1 MILLLN
7 GSGKSVNSNS
17 QFFLNIVK
25 EQLEEEIKYIQIMP
39 DLDMEPI
46 VNNLEQ
52 TDCIVFAMPLY
63 VDGVP
68 APVLQFMYQL
78 ETYMQGKDM
87 SDTYLYV
94 MGNCGFY
101 EGRQNAILIH
111 IMKNWCK
118 KTGMKWGQG
127 IGIGSGEM
135 FGAMREI
142 PLGKGPTKNLKK
154 GLEQFV
160 RNIKDRKSVDEIYVE
175 PNMVSQGMFL
185 MVANKFWDMQAKK
198 NGVKKKTLSHRMVR
212 Q

>member
-1 MILLLN
+1 MILLFN
-7 GSGKSVNSNS
+7 GSGKPVNSNS
-17 QFFLNIVK
+17 EFFLKIVK
-25 EQLEEEIKYIQIMP
+25 EQLEEEIKCIHIMP
-39 DLDMEPI
+39 DFDMEQI
-46 VNNLEQ
+46 VIDLEQ

-68 APVLQFMYQL
+68 APVLQFMLKL

-87 SDTYLYV
+87 SDKYLYA

-154 GLEQFV
+154 GLEQFA
-160 RNIKDRKSVDEIYVE
+160 RNIKDRKSADEIYVE

-198 NGVKKKTLSHRMVR
+198 NGVKKKALSHKMIRE
-212 Q
+212 